1 MSWCTLNSWHV
12 VALRKCEPRE
22 QRGRGLTQFPVSR
35 GTVGSAAGVGWWL
48 SWGVLGSMPLH
59 PFFCLQKYPEHA
71 VYKVLQLM
79 LRRGELQHRMQRK
92 VLYRLK

>member
-1 MSWCTLNSWHV
+1 
-12 VALRKCEPRE
+12 
-22 QRGRGLTQFPVSR
+22 
-35 GTVGSAAGVGWWL
+35 
-48 SWGVLGSMPLH
+48 MPLH